1 MEHEFE
7 IDLTDQIKAKK
18 LDDLRYTG
26 TPEVFL
32 KTSKSD
38 FEYMDIDIEP
48 LLNVPPPANSS
59 DYTKR
64 ELLEVK
70 SFMEKQHSD
79 EFKANLKEMDKNPAK
94 FIIDSYKELSGKTVP
109 KRVLDFI
116 TGGDVEVLV
125 MKLKMH
131 YGRPRP
137 YQIAKHYN
145 IDLDY
150 NKTIQHG
157 EANAP
162 SYPSGHTLAAYFA
175 ARVLGYIDPTYRDK
189 LIKKAEMV
197 ADSRMAEGVHFK
209 SDNNF
214 SFALVDNVM
223 MQAFVE
229 AYEKGRDT

>member
-18 LDDLRYTG
+18 LDDLKYTG

-32 KTSKSD
+32 KTSRSD

-70 SFMEKQHSD
+70 SFMEQHHSD

-109 KRVLDFI
+109 KRALDFI

-175 ARVLGYIDPTYRDK
+175 ARVLGYIDPIYRDK

>member
-32 KTSKSD
+32 KTSRSD

-94 FIIDSYKELSGKTVP
+94 YKL
-109 KRVLDFI
+109 
-116 TGGDVEVLV
+116 
-125 MKLKMH
+125 
-131 YGRPRP
+131 
-137 YQIAKHYN
+137 
-145 IDLDY
+145 
-150 NKTIQHG
+150 
-157 EANAP
+157 
-162 SYPSGHTLAAYFA
+162 TL
-175 ARVLGYIDPTYRDK
+175 T
-189 LIKKAEMV
+189 
-197 ADSRMAEGVHFK
+197 K
-209 SDNNF
+209 S
-214 SFALVDNVM
+214 
-223 MQAFVE
+223 
-229 AYEKGRDT
+229 